1 MGLLDKLKPQPRWK
15 HADPAV
21 RLEALRELDDQVEL
35 AGLAEADS
43 DAKVRRAAIQR
54 LGDPAT
60 LGRIASGHADDET
73 RERASERLMAL
84 ATAGDTDVATAVA
97 AIEQL
102 SDPRQLSTIAKSDG
116 PDAVRAAAL
125 ARTTDERALGAIA
138 RGATHESTALAALDR
153 LTDAAELLAVTLE
166 SSHKDAAL
174 RAFDRVVVART
185 DVARSEVPADLAQL
199 RAIESR
205 AGQKAVVK
213 RAKAII
219 QEIEAAEAARR
230 AAEDDRRHREASLCA
245 DIERLADVVDV
256 AAAQSELQR
265 LSQDWTALEV
275 TDADVRARFTR
286 GVAAVEAAI
295 TRREREAEEAAER
308 ARVRA
313 EALASREAL
322 CVRLETLSGDHILE
336 HLAPIEEEWRSLTP
350 LVGNGPEA
358 DRLAERFVVAVA
370 ACRRR
375 HELSGVLVETG
386 AKLEA
391 LVTEAEGL
399 LSMDDTAAALARWQT
414 LSREARSLAA
424 ILSEGGE
431 NFEVRTSKFE
441 VGQEETADR
450 PGMLDRLASVDQ
462 AFAARDAAKRDAAAK
477 AQQDLLV
484 RLQRLI
490 ERAKRAAEADQVTL
504 REGERLMRDM
514 GAALDEMGRTKTT
527 REMDEAVDRLRAV
540 QQTLAPR
547 VRELRDMDEWRRF
560 ANAQQQ
566 EQLIAMAEA
575 IVLSLKNEDE
585 TGKPSDLPATAR
597 ALKELHAKWQE
608 VADAPRQHAQ
618 RLWDRFRSAT
628 DFIRTRCESY
638 FAKLRDDL
646 VVNLEKKTAIVTEA
660 EALATSSDWG
670 KVAAKFQELQTAWL
684 AVGPVPRHAARDL
697 PNRFRTACNLF
708 FSRRRDD
715 LLTRKKVWGDNLG
728 RKEALCERA
737 EVLAEST
744 DWDAASSEM
753 KRLQAEWKT
762 IGPVRKAK
770 SEVVWARFR
779 AAADKFFERF
789 HHRHEITIQT
799 KLAEREALVVELES
813 LAAAGDDVSADDIRT
828 RVETVKTT
836 WVRSV
841 PIPPNMLAPMAERW
855 RVAFAAVLERRPD
868 AFLGTDF
875 DPSVVQ
881 QRMEKLVAKVEA
893 LVGSTREQA
902 DTRSQ
907 TELLAAKLRSAFATN
922 AMGGRVNEEGK
933 WRAAI
938 EAVKDAQ
945 SSWQRLVLPATAE
958 ARSLEHRFK
967 EACRKVMEQ
976 AKRHAGQ
983 SGPPR
988 QAPKQTTGAMA

>member
-15 HADPAV
+15 HADPVV

-35 AGLAEADS
+35 AGLAEADA

-60 LGRIASGHADDET
+60 LGRIASGHADAET
-73 RERASERLMAL
+73 RERASERLLAL
-84 ATAGDTDVATAVA
+84 ATASDGDVATAVA
-97 AIEQL
+97 AIEQM
-102 SDPRQLSTIAKSDG
+102 SDARQLSTIAKSDAAE
-116 PDAVRAAAL
+116 AVRAAAL

-138 RGATHESTALAALDR
+138 RGATHESSALAALDR
-153 LTDAAELLAVTLE
+153 LTDAAELLAVALE
-166 SSHKDAAL
+166 SSHKDTAL
-174 RAFDRVVVART
+174 RAFDRAIAPSR
-185 DVARSEVPADLAQL
+185 DLAQL
-199 RAIESR
+199 RSVESR
-205 AGQKAVVK
+205 AGQKAVAK

-230 AAEDDRRHREASLCA
+230 AAEDERRHREALLCA
-245 DIERLADVVDV
+245 DVERLADVED
-256 AAAQSELQR
+256 AAAARSELLR
-265 LSQDWTALEV
+265 LTESWAALEV
-275 TDADVRARFTR
+275 TDADTRARFAR
-286 GVAAVEAAI
+286 GVSEAQAAI
-295 TRREREAEEAAER
+295 VRREREAEEAAER

-322 CVRLETLSGDHILE
+322 CVRVETLSGDHMLE
-336 HLAPIEEEWRSLTP
+336 HLAPIEEEWGSLTP

-391 LVTEAEGL
+391 LVVEAEGL
-399 LSMDDTAAALARWQT
+399 LSLDDTAAALARWQT
-414 LSREARSLAA
+414 LSREARGYSALLAESGKFE
-424 ILSEGGE
+424 LRSS
-431 NFEVRTSKFE
+431 NFELE
-441 VGQEETADR
+441 QEESAAR

-462 AFAARDAAKRDAAAK
+462 AFAAREAAKRDAAVK
-477 AQQDLLV
+477 AQQDLVV
-484 RLQRLI
+484 RLQRLT

-504 REGERLMRDM
+504 REGERLMRDI

-660 EALATSSDWG
+660 EALANSSDWG

-697 PNRFRTACNLF
+697 PHRFRTACNLF

-715 LLTRKKVWGDNLG
+715 LLTRKKVWGDNLS

-737 EVLAEST
+737 ETLAEST
-744 DWDAASSEM
+744 DWEAASSEM
-753 KRLQAEWKT
+753 KRLQADWKT

-789 HHRHEITIQT
+789 HHRHEITIAT

-813 LAAAGDDVSADDIRT
+813 LAAAGDDVPAADVRT
-828 RVETVKTT
+828 RVEAVKTT

-868 AFLGTDF
+868 AFQGTDF

-893 LVGSTREQA
+893 LVGSTREQV

-933 WRAAI
+933 WRAAT

-945 SSWQRLVLPATAE
+945 ASWQRLVLPATAE

-967 EACRKVMEQ
+967 DACRKIMEQ

>member
-1 MGLLDKLKPQPRWK
+1 
-15 HADPAV
+15 
-21 RLEALRELDDQVEL
+21 
-35 AGLAEADS
+35 
-43 DAKVRRAAIQR
+43 
-54 LGDPAT
+54 
-60 LGRIASGHADDET
+60 
-73 RERASERLMAL
+73 
-84 ATAGDTDVATAVA
+84 VA
-97 AIEQL
+97 
-102 SDPRQLSTIAKSDG
+102 
-116 PDAVRAAAL
+116 
-125 ARTTDERALGAIA
+125 
-138 RGATHESTALAALDR
+138 
-153 LTDAAELLAVTLE
+153 LE

-174 RAFDRVVVART
+174 RAFDRAIAPAR
-185 DVARSEVPADLAQL
+185 DLAQL
-199 RAIESR
+199 RSVESR
-205 AGQKAVVK
+205 AGQKAVAK

-219 QEIEAAEAARR
+219 QDIEAAEAARR
-230 AAEDDRRHREASLCA
+230 AAEDERRHREAALCA
-245 DIERLADVVDV
+245 DVERLADVVDAS
-256 AAAQSELQR
+256 AARSELQH
-265 LSQDWTALEV
+265 LSDSWTTLDV
-275 TDADVRARFTR
+275 TDADTRTRFDR
-286 GVAAVEAAI
+286 GVAAAEAAI
-295 TRREREAEEAAER
+295 VRREREAEEAAER

-322 CVRLETLSGDHILE
+322 CARVETLSGDHILE

-375 HELSGVLVETG
+375 HELSAVLVETG

-391 LVTEAEGL
+391 LVTEAESL
-399 LSMDDTAAALARWQT
+399 LSLDDAAAALARWQT
-414 LSREARSLAA
+414 LSREARGLAA
-424 ILSEGGE
+424 LLSEGGKFE
-431 NFEVRTSKFE
+431 LRSSNFELPAGEPVDTPLG
-441 VGQEETADR
+441 V
-450 PGMLDRLASVDQ
+450 LDRLASVDQ
-462 AFAARDAAKRDAAAK
+462 AFAAREAAKRDAAAK
-477 AQQDLLV
+477 TQQDLLV

-527 REMDEAVDRLRAV
+527 REMDEAVDRLKAV

-575 IVLSLKNEDE
+575 IVLSLKNEEE
-585 TGKPSDLPATAR
+585 TGKSSDLPATAR

-660 EALATSSDWG
+660 EALANSSDWG
-670 KVAAKFQELQTAWL
+670 KTAAKFQELQTAWL
-684 AVGPVPRHAARDL
+684 AIGPVPRHAARDL
-697 PNRFRTACNLF
+697 PHRFRTACNSF

-715 LLTRKKVWGDNLG
+715 LLSRKKVWGDNLS
-728 RKEALCERA
+728 RKDALCERA
-737 EVLAEST
+737 ETLSEST
-744 DWDAASSEM
+744 DWEAASSEM

-789 HHRHEITIQT
+789 HHRHEITIAT

-813 LAAAGDDVSADDIRT
+813 LAAAGDEVTAEDVRT

-868 AFLGTDF
+868 AFQGTDF

-893 LVGSTREQA
+893 LVGSTREQV

-945 SSWQRLVLPATAE
+945 ASWQRLMAPATAE
-958 ARSLEHRFK
+958 ARALEHRFK
-967 EACRKVMEQ
+967 DACRKVMEQ

-988 QAPKQTTGAMA
+988 PAPKQTTGATA